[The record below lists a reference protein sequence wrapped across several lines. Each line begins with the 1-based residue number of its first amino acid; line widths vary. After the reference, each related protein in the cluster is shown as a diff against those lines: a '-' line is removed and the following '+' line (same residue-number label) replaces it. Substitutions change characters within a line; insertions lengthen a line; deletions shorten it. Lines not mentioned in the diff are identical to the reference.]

1 MLKSIKIK
9 NFCSIGEMQEISFE
23 ITAKDILNDSA
34 RQIDDGSYMN
44 LVSCIVGHNA
54 SGKTTVLKA
63 ISFLFYFIQS
73 SYTEAKAEQKIP
85 IEPHKL
91 KENEPTFI
99 EIEFFN
105 ETDLYKYS
113 IELNEKE
120 VLKESLEKKSNRMI
134 PIFKLVR
141 EENNTEIETS
151 LKLNKT
157 DEERFKKRKNVSL
170 LSSLINTGYLSDISF
185 FKMFDTNV
193 NQRGLLSHSSFK
205 SSFTTSEVLFA
216 DENLR
221 KEVLNFTKNIDLGI
235 SDFSFLTVPLKRN
248 STIEKDNIQQI
259 LQCIH
264 KSKDNDFK
272 LFLFEESNGT
282 QHSLS
287 ILTDIL
293 PILKTGGLV
302 VLDEIESGIH
312 PDVVGK
318 IISLFENKK
327 TNPNNAQLIFSTHQH
342 PLLNDRTKTQIFLAE
357 KNDSTFET
365 EIFRLDDIEGVRN
378 DENYFRKY
386 MAGAYG
392 GKANINWI

>member
-23 ITAKDILNDSA
+23 ITAKDVLNDSA

-193 NQRGLLSHSSFK
+193 NQRGLLSHSSIRK
-205 SSFTTSEVLFA
+205 CYTTSTALFA

-221 KEVLNFTKNIDLGI
+221 KEVLDFTKNIDLGI
-235 SDFSFLTVPLKRN
+235 SDFSFFDVPKGDLA
-248 STIEKDNIQQI
+248 IEKDGRQQI

-264 KSKDNDFK
+264 KLKGNDFK
-272 LFLFEESNGT
+272 LYLFEESNGT
-282 QHSLS
+282 QHSFS

-302 VLDEIESGIH
+302 VLDEIESGLH
-312 PDVVGK
+312 PDVVRK
-318 IISLFENKK
+318 IIFLFESKK

-342 PLLNDRTKTQIFLAE
+342 PLLNDRTKTQIFLTE
-357 KNDSTFET
+357 KSDSTFET

-378 DENYFRKY
+378 DENYFHKY
-386 MAGAYG
+386 IAGAYG